1 MSRLWKWITVGIVLG
16 AIGGYIG
23 STKADPINFN
33 NSPLN
38 WANSPLNF
46 DNSPLNFNNSPLN
59 WANSPLNVNATN
71 GVYDTNG
78 NRVGYTTVSPHGTV
92 NIFGSDGNRTG
103 YAPAPT
109 VSVPLVP
116 LR

>member
-1 MSRLWKWITVGIVLG
+1 MNLMKWIIVGIVLG

-33 NSPLN
+33 
-38 WANSPLNF
+38 
-46 DNSPLNFNNSPLN
+46 NSPLNFNNSPLN

-78 NRVGYTTVSPHGTV
+78 NRVGYTTVSPQGTV
-92 NIFGSDGNRTG
+92 NIFGNDGNRTG